1 MSMTAERSTSGMEF
15 SGTLTQRQW
24 KFLAYIVK
32 HVPKAAAEL
41 GITPKL
47 RLAHHSEFTP
57 AEHAEGKRIID
68 AYAPKLPKRV
78 NI

>member
-1 MSMTAERSTSGMEF
+1 MGMTTERSTSGMEF

-24 KFLAYIVK
+24 KFLAYICK

-41 GITPKL
+41 GLTPKL
-47 RLAHHSEFTP
+47 RLTHHSEWSP
-57 AEHAEGKRIID
+57 AEYAEGKRIID
-68 AYAPKLPKRV
+68 AYAGKLPKRI